1 MDMPVQECH
10 KRASPWP
17 EVHHVVGICWPSHQC
32 PPLIVGLCSQESYL
46 SLSHSTQDFPLHS
59 MSTRSSFSLKFMI
72 DKRSTCLSQVFLSHA
87 KRDLPSAKNCTFE
100 VDNYVSCVV
109 AAVEKG

>member
-1 MDMPVQECH
+1 MIE
-10 KRASPWP
+10 KR
-17 EVHHVVGICWPSHQC
+17 
-32 PPLIVGLCSQESYL
+32 Y
-46 SLSHSTQDFPLHS
+46 
-59 MSTRSSFSLKFMI
+59 
-72 DKRSTCLSQVFLSHA
+72 TCLSQVFLAHA